1 MCEKTEKQHELD
13 KRYLRMAAIWA
24 ENSYCKRRQ
33 VGALL
38 VKDKMIISD
47 GYNGTPAGFEN
58 VCEDENNVTKPYVLH
73 AEANAITKVA
83 ASSNSSKGATIYV
96 TSSPCIECAKLIIQS
111 GIKRV
116 VYSENYRIA
125 DGCELLKR
133 AGIIVDYID
142 LNVFMDKN
150 KRLTVWL
157 PVIIAASIALGIFIG
172 NHYLSIS
179 QGKKRSYSSGN
190 KINAILDII
199 DEQYVDTVSMSKLV
213 ESTIPKIFS
222 ELDPHSV
229 YIPAE
234 DASVVNEE
242 LEGSFSGIGVSFN
255 MQTDT
260 ILVISVISGGP
271 AEKAGLL
278 PFDRIISINDSIF
291 SGKKKNQGEIMKTL
305 RGAKNSTVKL
315 GVQRG
320 NSPELLYFDVT
331 RGDVPVNSVDVSYE
345 AAKGIGYIKVSKF
358 ARNTYNE
365 FITAIA
371 KLKQAGCT
379 SFVIDLRGNTGGY
392 MDAAIN
398 MINEFMPEG
407 RLIVYTEGKSFP
419 RSDVYANGTGT
430 CKDAPIVVLT
440 DEISASASEIFS
452 GAIQDND
459 RGTIIGRRTYGKGLV
474 QTQMSLSDGSEMRLT
489 IARYYTPSGRC
500 IQKKYEMGNTD
511 AYDQDI
517 YNRYMHGE
525 FDSADSIKMDDS
537 LKYQTVGGRTV
548 YGGGGIMPDIF
559 IPRDTS
565 GVTSYY
571 SNVVNSGVLYLYA
584 LEYSDRHREKLGS
597 FKTWEELY
605 NYLQQQPLLSDFV
618 NFAATKGIK
627 RRPTL
632 INISGKLI
640 ENQLQAYIVRNFF
653 DEAGFYPIFLKDD
666 VTLLRAIKILQEGK
680 SVPNAELLKQSANG
694 DLHSQA
700 GPTKRYGLSKKRIFE
715 DYLVRAIG

>member
-1 MCEKTEKQHELD
+1 
-13 KRYLRMAAIWA
+13 
-24 ENSYCKRRQ
+24 
-33 VGALL
+33 
-38 VKDKMIISD
+38 
-47 GYNGTPAGFEN
+47 
-58 VCEDENNVTKPYVLH
+58 
-73 AEANAITKVA
+73 
-83 ASSNSSKGATIYV
+83 
-96 TSSPCIECAKLIIQS
+96 
-111 GIKRV
+111 
-116 VYSENYRIA
+116 
-125 DGCELLKR
+125 
-133 AGIIVDYID
+133 
-142 LNVFMDKN
+142 
-150 KRLTVWL
+150 
-157 PVIIAASIALGIFIG
+157 
-172 NHYLSIS
+172 
-179 QGKKRSYSSGN
+179 
-190 KINAILDII
+190 
-199 DEQYVDTVSMSKLV
+199 
-213 ESTIPKIFS
+213 
-222 ELDPHSV
+222 
-229 YIPAE
+229 
-234 DASVVNEE
+234 VVNEE

-331 RGDVPVNSVDVSYE
+331 RGDVPVNSVDVSFE

>member
-1 MCEKTEKQHELD
+1 
-13 KRYLRMAAIWA
+13 
-24 ENSYCKRRQ
+24 
-33 VGALL
+33 
-38 VKDKMIISD
+38 
-47 GYNGTPAGFEN
+47 
-58 VCEDENNVTKPYVLH
+58 
-73 AEANAITKVA
+73 
-83 ASSNSSKGATIYV
+83 
-96 TSSPCIECAKLIIQS
+96 
-111 GIKRV
+111 
-116 VYSENYRIA
+116 
-125 DGCELLKR
+125 
-133 AGIIVDYID
+133 
-142 LNVFMDKN
+142 MDKN

-157 PVIIAASIALGIFIG
+157 PVIIAVSIAVGIFVG
-172 NHYLSIS
+172 NHYVSIS
-179 QGKKRSYSSGN
+179 QGPLRSYTSGN

-199 DEQYVDTVSMSKLV
+199 DEQYVDTVNMTDLV
-213 ESTIPKIFS
+213 ENTIPKIFS

-229 YIPAE
+229 YITAE
-234 DASVVNEE
+234 DASAVNEE

-271 AEKAGLL
+271 AEKAGLM
-278 PFDRIISINDSIF
+278 PFDRIITINDSVF
-291 SGKKKNQGEIMKTL
+291 SGKKKNQTEIMKTL
-305 RGAKNSTVKL
+305 RGAKDSKVKL
-315 GVQRG
+315 GVRRG
-320 NSPELLYFDVT
+320 DSPDLLTFEVT
-331 RGDVPVNSVDVSYE
+331 RGDVPVNSVDVAYE
-345 AAKGIGYIKVSKF
+345 AAEGIGYIKVSKF

-371 KLKQAGCT
+371 QLKQKNCS
-379 SFVIDLRGNTGGY
+379 SFIIDLRGNTGGY

-440 DEISASASEIFS
+440 DEISASASEIFA

-459 RGTIIGRRTYGKGLV
+459 RGLIIGRRTYGKGLV
-474 QTQMSLSDGSEMRLT
+474 QTQIALNDGSEMRLT

-500 IQKKYEMGNTD
+500 IQKKYEMGHTD
-511 AYDQDI
+511 DYEQDI

-537 LKYQTVGGRTV
+537 MKYLTAGGRVV

-559 IPRDTS
+559 IPRDTT

-571 SNVVNSGVLYLYA
+571 SNVVNNGVLYLYA
-584 LEYSDRHREKLGS
+584 LEYSDNYREKLSS
-597 FKTWEELY
+597 FNTWEELY
-605 NYLQQQPLLSDFV
+605 DYLCHQPLLSNFV
-618 NFAATKGIK
+618 NFASSKGIK

-632 INISGKLI
+632 INISGALI

-666 VTLLRAIKILQEGK
+666 VTLLRAIKVLQAGE
-680 SVPNAELLKQSANG
+680 SLPTAELIKQANG
-694 DLHSQA
+694 NLQSQT
-700 GPTKRYGLSKKRIFE
+700 GPAKRYGRSKERIFE
-715 DYLVRAIG
+715 DYITRAIG